1 MRNLHFSLLLTR
13 IFVIALFGIGLTR
26 VGYCLDFN
34 YSTFVEEDETDLRRN
49 NSRITFN
56 AIQVTPDLSDPKRL
70 MNQSGRSL
78 YKEPFR
84 LWRKG
89 KGKQQKMVASFNTTF
104 MLNISPNPTSYYP
117 LGEGLSFILT
127 EDPTL
132 PNESHGQ
139 WLGIVNDNT
148 NGSSQANVVAVEFDT
163 RKSFPEDID
172 DNHVGLDLNSVY
184 SIKQVSLTDYGV
196 NLTSGN
202 TNNITV
208 RIQYDGENISVF
220 VALSNETS
228 KNMKSPVL
236 TWPLNLSDYLP
247 EEVYV
252 GFSGSTGE
260 NNTERNCVLS
270 WNFYSSNINE
280 NPNLLWVWI
289 AVPIAVLLLLGAACY
304 LYWKRPCCKQDLE
317 GVYPRIEEQIQG
329 SSMAPKKFQLKEL
342 RRATSNFNPKN
353 KLGRGGFGTVYK
365 GVIGDKV
372 VAVKRVSKDSRQGQQ
387 EFIAEVTTIG
397 SLSHRNLV
405 KLIGWCYESHELL
418 IVYEFMPNGSL
429 DKFIFQDEKLGT
441 EIPELRWERRRG
453 IIFGVAQA
461 LDYLHN
467 GCEKRVLHRD
477 IKSSNIM
484 LDSEF
489 NAKLG
494 DFGLARTIQQSE
506 KTHHTTR
513 EIAGTPGYMAPESF
527 LTGRAT
533 VETDVYAFGVLVLEV
548 ISGRKPGNQNEE
560 NSFTNGMV
568 LWIWGL
574 HSNGMILDAVD
585 SRLNEEFEDDEVG
598 CILVL
603 GLACCH
609 PNPHERPS
617 MRTILKVLVGE
628 EDPPMVPVEV
638 PAFVW
643 PSMPLSFKEDGETAS
658 HAGQLIPFTEITGR

>member
-1 MRNLHFSLLLTR
+1 MSNLGFSLLLTR
-13 IFVIALFGIGLTR
+13 IFVIALFSIALTK
-26 VGYCLDFN
+26 VGCLDF
-34 YSTFVEEDETDLRRN
+34 SFPSFVDQEDE
-49 NSRITFN
+49 NSFIFQN
-56 AIQVTPDLSDPKRL
+56 SNIIKQAIQVTPDLSKPTL
-70 MNQSGRSL
+70 LLNQSGRAL
-78 YKEPFR
+78 YKEQFR
-84 LWRKG
+84 LWGKG
-89 KGKQQKMVASFNTTF
+89 KGNQKNVMASFNSTF
-104 MLNISPNPTSYYP
+104 MLNISPFPTGNYP

-127 EDPTL
+127 SDPTL
-132 PNESHGQ
+132 PKNSQGK

-148 NGSSQANVVAVEFDT
+148 NGSSQAQILAVEFDT
-163 RKSFPEDID
+163 RKSYTEDID
-172 DNHVGLDLNSVY
+172 DNHVGLDLNSIY
-184 SIKQVSLTDYGV
+184 SIKQVSLTDYGLNLSSGS
-196 NLTSGN
+196 NLT
-202 TNNITV
+202 IRV
-208 RIQYDGENISVF
+208 QYDGKNISVF
-220 VALSNETS
+220 VPLVNLTS
-228 KNMKSPVL
+228 TNMNGPVL
-236 TWPLNLSDYLP
+236 TLPLNLSDYLP
-247 EEVYV
+247 EKVYV
-252 GFSGSTGE
+252 GFAGSTGE
-260 NNTERNCVLS
+260 NNTELNCVLS
-270 WNFYSSNINE
+270 WHFHSSDIDE

-289 AVPIAVLLLLGAACY
+289 AVPLAVVLLLGVALCLY
-304 LYWKRPCCKQDLE
+304 LTRPCCKGDLE
-317 GVYPRIEEQIQG
+317 EAYPMIEDQIQG
-329 SSMAPKKFQLKEL
+329 SSMVPKKFQLKEL

-353 KLGRGGFGTVYK
+353 KLGKGGFGTVYK

-429 DKFIFQDEKLGT
+429 DKFIFRDEKLGT
-441 EIPELRWERRRG
+441 EIPELRWERRRS

-585 SRLNEEFEDDEVG
+585 SKLNEEFEDDEVG

-643 PSMPLSFKEDGETAS
+643 PSMPLSFKEDGETTS
-658 HAGQLIPFTEITGR
+658 HAAQLTPFTESTGR